1 MKVIKYQQHGTVEII
16 QQTNHRKID
25 RGTAEFLNKV
35 ANLNLVYDE
44 PEEEGEVDMC
54 QAMED
59 YTKKMKVISAINAL
73 KLAGPSALNVDEPD
87 TLIFHFSDFTFP
99 TPLKP

>member
-1 MKVIKYQQHGTVEII
+1 
-16 QQTNHRKID
+16 
-25 RGTAEFLNKV
+25 
-35 ANLNLVYDE
+35 
-44 PEEEGEVDMC
+44 MC

-59 YTKKMKVISAINAL
+59 YTKKMKVISAINSL